1 MTKRYDVVFLDMGYT
16 LVWFYPSA
24 GELIARAWNDA
35 GLSATPEQVQKAF
48 MAIWSEEDK
57 AAITSGF
64 PPTKEYDEQ
73 AEYQRNLKVMRL
85 LGGED
90 EALVHAYGARANE
103 LFLRPGAIRL
113 YDDALPALA
122 QLKSDGY
129 RLGIVSNWS
138 WNLID
143 RCKHVGIDGY
153 FDVIMAS
160 AYAGNSKPHPEIFRQ
175 TLERVG
181 VSAEIAVHV
190 GDFYH
195 ADVVGAR
202 SAGATGILLDRKGD
216 NQAVDCPVIQ
226 NLGELVNWLENR

>member
-16 LVWFYPSA
+16 LIWFYPSA

-48 MAIWSEEDK
+48 MTIWREEDQ

-90 EALVHAYGARANE
+90 EALVHAYSARVNE
-103 LFLRPGAIRL
+103 LFLQPGAIRL
-113 YDDALPALA
+113 YDDALPALE

-129 RLGIVSNWS
+129 RLSIVSNWS

-143 RCKHVGIDGY
+143 RCKQVGLDGY
-153 FDVIMAS
+153 FDVIMSS
-160 AYAGNSKPHPEIFRQ
+160 AYAGYSKPHPEIFRQ
-175 TLERVG
+175 TLEKVG
-181 VSAEIAVHV
+181 VPADRAVHI

-202 SAGATGILLDRKGD
+202 SAGVTGILLDRK
-216 NQAVDCPVIQ
+216 NEAKEVDCPVIHD
-226 NLGELVNWLENR
+226 LWGLLDWLR